1 MKTGKHDRTGWMTGD
16 AAEDPRIRVK
26 VVLSTRN
33 ALEMAI
39 ECFGIWCAT
48 QVGTFWRTAMR
59 IPPEILP
66 GTHCLRHLCVQ
77 PRIVLFCLIDTYL
90 EW

>member
-39 ECFGIWCAT
+39 ECFGIWCARRSARF
-48 QVGTFWRTAMR
+48 GERS
-59 IPPEILP
+59 
-66 GTHCLRHLCVQ
+66 
-77 PRIVLFCLIDTYL
+77 
-90 EW
+90 